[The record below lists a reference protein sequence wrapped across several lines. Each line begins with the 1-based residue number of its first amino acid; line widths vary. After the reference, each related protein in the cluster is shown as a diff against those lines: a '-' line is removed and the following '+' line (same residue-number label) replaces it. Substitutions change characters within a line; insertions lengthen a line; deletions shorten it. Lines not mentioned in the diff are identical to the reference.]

1 MKEQVILQI
10 MQHLTM
16 MDKVI
21 SSTIIINHHAISDD
35 INKVISEIE
44 NRERLLNI
52 VQQLQTRIEE
62 KISELIPSDISIS
75 YMDILKCWNNEINI
89 WIEKT
94 NEIDQNTTEILENQ
108 KEETTKEISTIFKIQ
123 EKFKGYNLADLKK

>member
-1 MKEQVILQI
+1 MYVVLEV
-10 MQHLTM
+10 HEYE
-16 MDKVI
+16 D
-21 SSTIIINHHAISDD
+21 
-35 INKVISEIE
+35 
-44 NRERLLNI
+44 
-52 VQQLQTRIEE
+52 
-62 KISELIPSDISIS
+62 
-75 YMDILKCWNNEINI
+75 I